1 VTVAVVVG
9 ASSGIGR
16 ATAHALAQR
25 GTQLVL
31 AARSEDSLSEV
42 AAECSSTET
51 LIVTVDIADEES
63 VAALVKAAVARFGHV
78 DVVVNTAAVM
88 AYGKFEDV
96 PAHVFRRVVE
106 VDLIG
111 SANVARATLH
121 QFRQQGF
128 GTLILVGSLLGKIA
142 APYMSSYITSKWGLR
157 GLTRIL
163 AIETRDNADIN
174 VCTVSPGAVDTPIY
188 TQAAS
193 YAGRIGRPPPPID
206 RPEKVARA
214 ILRTIDHP
222 RRKRDRSVGLANG
235 MTELGFA
242 AMPAVYDFLVG
253 PLMRIAG
260 LSRHPIEPN
269 EGNVF
274 EPQPRGDQLTRS
286 GAAYDASSRH

>member
-1 VTVAVVVG
+1 MTVAVVVG

-31 AARSEDSLSEV
+31 AARSEDSLAEV

-142 APYMSSYITSKWGLR
+142 APYMSAYITSKWGLR

-235 MTELGFA
+235 ITELGFA

-286 GAAYDASSRH
+286 RAAYDASSRR